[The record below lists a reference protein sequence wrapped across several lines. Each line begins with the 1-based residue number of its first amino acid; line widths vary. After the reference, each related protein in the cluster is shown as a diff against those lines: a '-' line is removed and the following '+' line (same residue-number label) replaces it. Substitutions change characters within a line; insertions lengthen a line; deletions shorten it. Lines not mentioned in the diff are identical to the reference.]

1 MASETYI
8 IYETNAA
15 TGETVAR
22 ELTRLEW
29 LILRYGLPKDTKK
42 KDAEDIHTAACAK
55 ALAENAALEA
65 EENRRGDAAVH
76 LALHDAAALGV
87 VLDAVTDPEARA
99 ALKVLAGLIE
109 DLRAL
114 VLGGQYDA

>member
-1 MASETYI
+1 
-8 IYETNAA
+8 
-15 TGETVAR
+15 
-22 ELTRLEW
+22 
-29 LILRYGLPKDTKK
+29 
-42 KDAEDIHTAACAK
+42 
-55 ALAENAALEA
+55 
-65 EENRRGDAAVH
+65 VH